1 MQAHTE
7 LHSSAH
13 REENDRLWHRVFEE
27 GEDEAGSFNLIR
39 SGTMLYHVGEKN
51 FTVVANN
58 DFTKKYIE
66 QKRDLIEKIMAD
78 KLGHPVQMV
87 CCLESEI
94 AKQTQML
101 EEKAE
106 EPKEDDRKLAEE
118 ASRILGVDIEID

>member
-1 MQAHTE
+1 
-7 LHSSAH
+7 
-13 REENDRLWHRVFEE
+13 
-27 GEDEAGSFNLIR
+27 
-39 SGTMLYHVGEKN
+39 
-51 FTVVANN
+51 
-58 DFTKKYIE
+58 
-66 QKRDLIEKIMAD
+66 
-78 KLGHPVQMV
+78 MV